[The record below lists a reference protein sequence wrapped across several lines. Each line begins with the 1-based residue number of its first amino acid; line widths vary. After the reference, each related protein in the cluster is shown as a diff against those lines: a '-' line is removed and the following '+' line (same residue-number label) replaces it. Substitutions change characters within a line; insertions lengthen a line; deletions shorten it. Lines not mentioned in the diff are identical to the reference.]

1 MKCSIFLRAAALT
14 AIAGMG
20 WGQAS
25 AAIVDLASTPM
36 VSGLSKIVPPNVYF
50 ILDDSTSM
58 SWDYL
63 PDSVSSNSSKNC
75 FRNFGYNKVYFNPY
89 ITYVAPKKADG
100 TSYPNASFTSAKDDG
115 FNSSSTSRDLSST
128 TSFSLGS
135 NPFTTSNGSKTV
147 TVAHSS
153 HGFTPGMKVTFAPS
167 RTFRGVT
174 VNGTYEIVTVS
185 TNSYTITVAASATSS
200 GTGGGSGVT
209 ESRANYGYYEF
220 KSSPTSPPSTCDAD
234 NKYTRKVATTAVEK
248 TNFANWYSFYR
259 TRINMMKSA
268 SGLAFSNIDH
278 KYRVGFGAI
287 SEKGTASTGF
297 LNIKK
302 FDATQKTAW
311 FKILYDKQ
319 PFNTSGGTNYTPLRG
334 ALSKAGRLYAGMLI
348 TGDDDPVQYSC
359 QQNFTILTTDGYWNT
374 RDEST
379 SGTKYS
385 AYMEDNSTLVGDQDG
400 VTGTAKPYF
409 DALKMP
415 NTLADIAYYY
425 WKTDLRRDA
434 SDPLGVL
441 SPTGGLL
448 DNGVTRLDVTA
459 NNVPSAGGDT
469 QSQQHMTTFG
479 LGLGISGVLGYAE
492 NYLSG
497 GSADYTAIVQG
508 TKNWPDPKT
517 NPLLSGDNAPGITE
531 RIDDLWHAAVNGRG
545 TYLSAS
551 NPDAVVLSLNKAL
564 SAISQVNASSSA
576 AATSNLEPV
585 AGDNSAFVAR
595 YTTVAWFGDLISK
608 DIDLTTGVLSLASN
622 WSARDRLG
630 TKVGAASD
638 SRNIVTFSASG
649 TNNLKPFAAANLTA
663 EKTAGY
669 FNTGLLTQYTAWD
682 PTQKTAATA
691 DALIA
696 FLRGQSGFEDQA
708 GNSMRLFRDREH
720 VLGDIVNAAPV
731 YVKKPPFKYGDAGY
745 TAFVNANLSRAGVVY
760 VGANDGMLHAI
771 SATTGD
777 ELWAYVPSAVIP
789 NMWKLANSDYGANH
803 EFYVDGPIA
812 VGDAYD
818 GTNWKT
824 VLVGGLGLGG
834 RAYYALDVTDPANPK
849 ALWEFG
855 TSQDADIGYT
865 YGNPIIT
872 KRMSDG
878 KWVVVF
884 ASGYNNTLGD
894 RKGRLYVVDAF
905 TGAKLQE
912 IITDDS
918 VNDPNVSGIAKA
930 ANWVLNT
937 LVDNS
942 TQYVYGG
949 DLGGSLWRFDLTADS
964 SQRLG
969 RTSSTAGNQ
978 PISVRPELSRI
989 RDGSGTYHRAVYF
1002 GTGRYLGLGDLSPTA
1017 PSTAVAQGI
1026 YAVKDTGADLGI
1038 FTSAGANL
1046 VAQTLDTSGNPRT
1059 IPNPVSVDWATKN
1072 GWYVTLPVGERVNID
1087 PRLQLGVLVVG
1098 ANVPKDDYCLVGGTS
1113 WAYKLDFR
1121 SGAALVTANNKAV
1134 GKPIGNSLA
1143 VGLSLIRL
1151 VPNKLTALWTLADT
1165 SNPPDAIEV
1174 PPPPANATRRV
1185 GWREIF

>member
-1 MKCSIFLRAAALT
+1 
-14 AIAGMG
+14 
-20 WGQAS
+20 
-25 AAIVDLASTPM
+25 
-36 VSGLSKIVPPNVYF
+36 
-50 ILDDSTSM
+50 
-58 SWDYL
+58 
-63 PDSVSSNSSKNC
+63 
-75 FRNFGYNKVYFNPY
+75 
-89 ITYVAPKKADG
+89 
-100 TSYPNASFTSAKDDG
+100 
-115 FNSSSTSRDLSST
+115 
-128 TSFSLGS
+128 
-135 NPFTTSNGSKTV
+135 
-147 TVAHSS
+147 
-153 HGFTPGMKVTFAPS
+153 
-167 RTFRGVT
+167 
-174 VNGTYEIVTVS
+174 
-185 TNSYTITVAASATSS
+185 
-200 GTGGGSGVT
+200 
-209 ESRANYGYYEF
+209 
-220 KSSPTSPPSTCDAD
+220 
-234 NKYTRKVATTAVEK
+234 
-248 TNFANWYSFYR
+248 
-259 TRINMMKSA
+259 
-268 SGLAFSNIDH
+268 
-278 KYRVGFGAI
+278 
-287 SEKGTASTGF
+287 
-297 LNIKK
+297 
-302 FDATQKTAW
+302 
-311 FKILYDKQ
+311 
-319 PFNTSGGTNYTPLRG
+319 
-334 ALSKAGRLYAGMLI
+334 
-348 TGDDDPVQYSC
+348 
-359 QQNFTILTTDGYWNT
+359 
-374 RDEST
+374 
-379 SGTKYS
+379 
-385 AYMEDNSTLVGDQDG
+385 
-400 VTGTAKPYF
+400 
-409 DALKMP
+409 
-415 NTLADIAYYY
+415 
-425 WKTDLRRDA
+425 
-434 SDPLGVL
+434 
-441 SPTGGLL
+441 
-448 DNGVTRLDVTA
+448 
-459 NNVPSAGGDT
+459 
-469 QSQQHMTTFG
+469 
-479 LGLGISGVLGYAE
+479 
-492 NYLSG
+492 
-497 GSADYTAIVQG
+497 
-508 TKNWPDPKT
+508 
-517 NPLLSGDNAPGITE
+517 
-531 RIDDLWHAAVNGRG
+531 
-545 TYLSAS
+545 
-551 NPDAVVLSLNKAL
+551 
-564 SAISQVNASSSA
+564 
-576 AATSNLEPV
+576 
-585 AGDNSAFVAR
+585 
-595 YTTVAWFGDLISK
+595 
-608 DIDLTTGVLSLASN
+608 
-622 WSARDRLG
+622 
-630 TKVGAASD
+630 
-638 SRNIVTFSASG
+638 
-649 TNNLKPFAAANLTA
+649 
-663 EKTAGY
+663 
-669 FNTGLLTQYTAWD
+669 
-682 PTQKTAATA
+682 
-691 DALIA
+691 
-696 FLRGQSGFEDQA
+696 
-708 GNSMRLFRDREH
+708 
-720 VLGDIVNAAPV
+720 
-731 YVKKPPFKYGDAGY
+731 
-745 TAFVNANLSRAGVVY
+745 
-760 VGANDGMLHAI
+760 
-771 SATTGD
+771 
-777 ELWAYVPSAVIP
+777 
-789 NMWKLANSDYGANH
+789 
-803 EFYVDGPIA
+803 

>member
-1 MKCSIFLRAAALT
+1 
-14 AIAGMG
+14 
-20 WGQAS
+20 
-25 AAIVDLASTPM
+25 
-36 VSGLSKIVPPNVYF
+36 
-50 ILDDSTSM
+50 
-58 SWDYL
+58 
-63 PDSVSSNSSKNC
+63 
-75 FRNFGYNKVYFNPY
+75 
-89 ITYVAPKKADG
+89 
-100 TSYPNASFTSAKDDG
+100 
-115 FNSSSTSRDLSST
+115 
-128 TSFSLGS
+128 
-135 NPFTTSNGSKTV
+135 
-147 TVAHSS
+147 
-153 HGFTPGMKVTFAPS
+153 
-167 RTFRGVT
+167 
-174 VNGTYEIVTVS
+174 
-185 TNSYTITVAASATSS
+185 
-200 GTGGGSGVT
+200 
-209 ESRANYGYYEF
+209 
-220 KSSPTSPPSTCDAD
+220 
-234 NKYTRKVATTAVEK
+234 VATTAAEK
-248 TNFANWYSFYR
+248 INFANWYSYYR

-268 SGLAFSNIDH
+268 SGRAFSNIGD

-287 SEKGTASTGF
+287 SEKGTAASGF

-302 FDATQKTAW
+302 FDATQKAAW

-319 PFNTSGGTNYTPLRG
+319 PFNSSGGTNYTPLRG
-334 ALSKAGRLYAGMLI
+334 ALSKAGRLYAGTLV
-348 TGDDDPVQYSC
+348 TGDEDPVQYSC
-359 QQNFTILTTDGYWNT
+359 QQNFSILTTDGYWNT

-385 AYMEDNSTLVGDQDG
+385 AYQEDNATLVGDQDG
-400 VTGTAKPYF
+400 VTGIAKPYF
-409 DALKMP
+409 DALQKP

-425 WKTDLRRDA
+425 WATDLRT
-434 SDPLGVL
+434 STL
-441 SPTGGLL
+441 SPNGGLL
-448 DNGVTRLDVTA
+448 DDGITKLNVTA
-459 NNVPSAGGDT
+459 NNVPSAGGDPA
-469 QSQQHMTTFG
+469 SHQHMTTFG
-479 LGLGISGVLGYAE
+479 LGLGISGVLGYSE
-492 NYLSG
+492 NYQSG

-517 NPLLSGDNAPGITE
+517 NPLVAGDNSPGVTE

-545 TYLSAS
+545 SYLSAS

-585 AGDNSAFVAR
+585 TGDNSAFVAR

-622 WSARDRLG
+622 WSARDRLS
-630 TKVGAASD
+630 TKVGASTD
-638 SRNIVTFSASG
+638 SRKIYTFSASG
-649 TNNLKPFAAANLTA
+649 ANKLKPFDAANLTA

-669 FNTGLLTQYTAWD
+669 FNASLLTQYSAWD
-682 PTQKTAATA
+682 STQKTAGTA

-696 FLRGQSGFEDQA
+696 FLRGQNGLENQA
-708 GNSMRLFRDREH
+708 GNATRLFRDREY

-745 TAFVNANLSRAGVVY
+745 MAFVNANVSRAGVVY

-771 SATTGD
+771 SAATGD

-789 NMWKLANSDYGANH
+789 NLFKLANADYGANH
-803 EFYVDGPIA
+803 QFYVDGPIS

-884 ASGYNNTLGD
+884 ASGYNNTVGD
-894 RKGRLYVVDAF
+894 SKGRLYVVDAF
-905 TGAKLQE
+905 TGAKLQG
-912 IITDDS
+912 IVTDNS
-918 VNDPNVSGIAKA
+918 VDDPNVSGIAKV
-930 ANWVLNT
+930 ANWVLST
-937 LVDNS
+937 LIDNS

-949 DLGGSLWRFDLTADS
+949 DLGGSLWRFDLNASS

-989 RDGSGTYHRAVYF
+989 KDGSGTYHRVVYF
-1002 GTGRYLGLGDLSPTA
+1002 GTGRYLGFGDISPTA
-1017 PSTAVAQGI
+1017 TSGTISQGI
-1026 YAVKDTGADLGI
+1026 YAVKDTDADLGV
-1038 FTSAGANL
+1038 FTNVGANL

-1059 IPNPVSVDWATKN
+1059 IPNPVAVDWATKN

-1098 ANVPKDDYCLVGGTS
+1098 ANIPKDDYCLVGGSS
-1113 WAYKLDFR
+1113 WAYSLDFS
-1121 SGAALVTANNKAV
+1121 SGGALVTAKNRAV
-1134 GKPIGNSLA
+1134 GTPIGNSLV
-1143 VGLSLIRL
+1143 VGLTLIRL
-1151 VPNKLTALWTLADT
+1151 VPNKLVALWTLADT
-1165 SNPPDAIEV
+1165 SIKADPKDP
-1174 PPPPANATRRV
+1174 PPPPASGARRV